1 MTKNN
6 QSAATIADVLHYAA
20 DHILAA
26 TEHEYYAAT
35 KQEYRAAIGKH
46 KYSCCAVTD
55 ACIQLK
61 VYHSYDSIIK
71 GLKEMGC
78 PTLSR
83 KAFNDEGYHNFSE
96 DNQQA
101 RYFWLKWAALMAE
114 EQGV

>member
-26 TEHEYYAAT
+26 TKYEYH
-35 KQEYRAAIGKH
+35 AAIGKH
-46 KYSCCAVTD
+46 KYSCCAVVN
-55 ACIQLK
+55 ACLKLK
-61 VYHSYDSIIK
+61 VNINIVMK

-78 PTLSR
+78 PIQSV

-96 DNQQA
+96 ANQQA